1 MRASSLIEKNGD
13 TGVISSDLWRW
24 SATTIADAVRR
35 GSLSVEEVVHSVLVR
50 IAEVNPKINAF
61 ALLDADGALAQARL
75 RDNARAGGQPAGLL
89 EGVPIHVKDL
99 IPTAGMETAY
109 GSFVMDGNVPASDV
123 CAVARLKKAGAI
135 LLGKTTTPE
144 FGSKILTQSL
154 RHGHTRNPW
163 NLARSPGGSSG
174 GAAAAVS
181 AGMGP
186 LAVNTDGAGSAR
198 VPAACCGVLGF
209 KPSIGLVPN
218 DMAAALFEN
227 NQYLGLNTRTVADL
241 ALALSVMNGPDPS
254 DPWTVGRSRLEFSCP
269 TQPTARLR
277 GLRVLYVPTMG
288 NRLVEHS
295 TRTLLESLLDQLAGH
310 GAEIRTLE
318 QPFDWGITISYGWL
332 RGMLHARLGHLL
344 ETSRDNLS
352 PDFAAALES
361 AAQIPRSVSE
371 QLPLERT
378 QLFRRVQQ
386 LFETADLIVSPTI
399 AAPSIALEHG
409 VTEPLL
415 IDGEVAGSL
424 REAWYPYAGV
434 ANLTGHPAI
443 SVPMGLAADG
453 TPAGLHAMARL
464 QEDHRLIELAAAI
477 EVLRP
482 WAAQWPACDPVA

>member
-1 MRASSLIEKNGD
+1 MGRGGL
-13 TGVISSDLWRW
+13 
-24 SATTIADAVRR
+24 SA
-35 GSLSVEEVVHSVLVR
+35 EEVVHSVLTR
-50 IAEVNPKINAF
+50 IAEVNQKINAF
-61 ALLDADGALAQARL
+61 ALLDAEGALVQARQ
-75 RDNARAGGQPAGLL
+75 RDNARARGLPPGAL

-99 IPTAGMETAY
+99 VPTAGMETAY
-109 GSFVMDGNVPASDV
+109 GSFVMAGNIPAADV
-123 CAVARLKKAGAI
+123 CAVARLRAAGAI
-135 LLGKTTTPE
+135 LIGKTTTPE
-144 FGSKILTQSL
+144 YGSKILTESP

-186 LAVNTDGAGSAR
+186 LAINTDGAGSAR

-218 DMAAALFEN
+218 EMAAALFEN

-241 ALALSVMNGPDPS
+241 ALALSVMNGPDPA
-254 DPWTVGRSRLEFSCP
+254 DPWTVGRSRLVLSCP
-269 TQPTARLR
+269 TQPLTRLR

-288 NRLVEHS
+288 NRLIEHS
-295 TRTLLESLLDQLAGH
+295 IRALLESLLDQLAGQ
-310 GAEIRTLE
+310 GAEVRTLE
-318 QPFDWGITISYGWL
+318 QPFDWGIDISFGWL

-344 ETSRDNLS
+344 ASNRDRLS
-352 PDFAAALES
+352 PDFAAALE
-361 AAQIPRSVSE
+361 AASHIPRSVSE
-371 QLPLERT
+371 RLPLERT

-386 LFETADLIVSPTI
+386 LFENADLIVSPTI
-399 AAPSIALEHG
+399 AAPSIGLEHR
-409 VTEPLL
+409 VSEPLL
-415 IDGEVAGSL
+415 IDGEVAGPL

-464 QEDHRLIELAAAI
+464 QEDQLLIDVASAI

-482 WAAQWPACDPVA
+482 WAAQWPSCDLLA